1 MSSASAFNALA
12 VAVWVSVGAYNNVDV
27 LGDLSQHLSWAWS
40 TDSRVGINVVWM

>member
-27 LGDLSQHLSWAWS
+27 LGDLSQHWVEPEVQ
-40 TDSRVGINVVWM
+40 THM